1 MNTTLEV
8 KKYKERGDLA
18 HEYNPLENKKNSV
31 NKLTEFT
38 TTELNVDLQHPI
50 NIECQESYDGTV
62 NLILNDDINPPRIIN
77 TRFTV
82 LEDNQYKI
90 INRNQLEQSNV
101 YKDGIIDRQ
110 TRLFRNLKVLPQVK
124 LRKVT
129 QYGQLMCGNYT
140 FYIKY
145 ADSDDNLTDI
155 VAESGIVSI
164 FKGNTTTLRGIAG
177 GALNERTDKAV
188 SLQINNVDTT
198 FQKIYVYF
206 VRETCDLNGV
216 RLTTAG
222 KIKSGYDIRSS
233 VVLID
238 INGFEEVEE
247 ITPEELNV
255 QYNIVNAVKT
265 QTQVQ
270 NMLFFGNVQQSNVN
284 VRDLQNISLYIKVQ
298 LQRKEQSLGWIT
310 SSYTVNSSDDLSQS
324 EYYNPINIY
333 YYTGYWPGELYR
345 LGIVY
350 IYNDDS
356 LSPVFNLR
364 GCEFLTKNIAAGG
377 TSEFNYDTSSK
388 KYGSYRTGEEINY
401 IPTEEFIDGES
412 NYSNTRGVFK
422 LPDDLDVYNHANS
435 ESGNGVHPIG
445 FKLTFPTEILEELKK
460 HNVKGYFI
468 VRQKRIPI
476 TIAQGFS
483 IGVDRLSHTPMLCVG
498 KEYDSETKRYV
509 PKYISESF
517 LDQKTSA
524 LTTTYKNRQLS
535 TRNKQSSGL
544 LCLEASCVPEIQSYF
559 DGSEFILQSTY
570 SFEGLSS
577 PTNRHF
583 YTDYS
588 GVTSPEKISNKKQL
602 VYIGSDVPLKY
613 VNGYGF
619 STRAGASE
627 DAKQFVC
634 FNEKNYDK
642 DNRALLRGVFTPYI
656 GVVGL
661 VNDNTVYNIRSGS
674 YSTVF
679 QKEYF
684 SIRMRDNAPYFAISD
699 RYELNSNASFDV
711 YRGDCYTST
720 VTFRMQRNF
729 VDPNVPTAE
738 DIVDPETWS
747 DVYKGLSETDLEKWA
762 DINLADINTVPIGT
776 WVTFKVLSNYN
787 LGLRVVDSSHTDEY
801 ALMGNARS
809 FYPYS
814 DQSVA
819 TSNKID
825 DSWLLNA
832 GNSATVGVRRNFRA
846 PDVPY
851 IRDIFDTRVMFSN
864 VEISS
869 DFKNGYRIFQG
880 LSYKDI
886 DRQYGGIVKLLSWG
900 SDLLC
905 IFEHGIGVLPV
916 NEKALL
922 STTTGQS
929 IHLYGAGV
937 LQEQVSL
944 ITSDFGSI
952 WQDSIIKTTVG
963 VYGVDTY
970 AKKIWRVSNEKGLE
984 LLSDTKIQRFLN
996 EGIQLAELDKYPIL
1010 GLRNVKTHFNNN
1022 KGDVIFTFYNE
1033 NKNVSWSICYN
1044 ERFDKWI
1051 TRYSWTPLFSENID
1065 NQFFSLDKK
1074 RAEVLSYIYYN
1085 KNINVGLRTKEFK
1098 NDLFSNK
1105 DSNIWSNTNTSHEVR
1120 LLPWGYDTDFFN
1132 SFKFKIHSIESSY
1145 LDDTNTEVNIDLTD
1159 KTDLYSITSNSFKN
1173 SDGESEGTITLNPN
1187 LLKIDGKLQLFYLK
1201 IKVQFTPVSSGTQTI
1216 NASPSIQTVGIVV
1229 KKDTSWSSAI
1239 QTKYDQMMQ
1248 NGFYVHGRAGIFD
1261 EINYNDYDMTNQ
1273 ILPTKWYDK
1282 QEPFEFEFVVNNIV
1296 GAHKIFN
1303 DLVIISNN
1311 VQPKE
1316 LEFEIIGD
1324 VYDFNKAGIYKAE
1337 NFVDETAFSKID
1349 LEWNQ
1354 TKCKTSQE
1362 FRNVDVKYD
1371 NVTNK
1376 YSLVT
1381 TQPCYDIKQYGRRIG
1396 NIHYKEDAWY
1406 VVIEPIKFKKKYPV
1420 YESANSTKVV
1430 SEKISQEVNSTRIRD
1445 KFLKIRVKYSGEDLA
1460 IISNLRTLMT
1470 LSYA

>member
-18 HEYNPLENKKNSV
+18 HEYNPLENKKNSQ
-31 NKLTEFT
+31 NKLTEFV
-38 TTELNVDLQHPI
+38 TTELNVDLQHPL

-101 YKDGIIDRQ
+101 YKDGTIDRQ

-124 LRKVT
+124 LRKIT

-140 FYIKY
+140 FYLKY

-164 FKGNTTTLRGIAG
+164 FKGNITTLKGISG
-177 GALNERTDKAV
+177 GLLNERTDKSI

-198 FQKIYVYF
+198 FQKIYVYY
-206 VRETCDLNGV
+206 VRETCDTNGI
-216 RLTTAG
+216 RLTTAS
-222 KIKSGYDIRSS
+222 KIVSGYEIRSS
-233 VVLID
+233 IVSID
-238 INGFEEVEE
+238 INGFEEIQE
-247 ITPEELNV
+247 ISPEELNI

-265 QTQVQ
+265 QAQVQ

-284 VRDLQNISLYIKVQ
+284 IRDLQNLSLYIQVQ
-298 LQRKEQSLGWIT
+298 LTKKQQSLGWIT
-310 SSYTVNSSDDLSQS
+310 NNYSVNIGDDLSQS
-324 EYYNPINIY
+324 EYYNPLNTY

-364 GCEFLTKNIAAGG
+364 GCEFLTSNIAAGG
-377 TSEFNYDTSSK
+377 VSELNYDINKSN
-388 KYGSYRTGEEINY
+388 YGKYRTDSKINY
-401 IPTEEFIDGES
+401 IPTDEFIDGES

-422 LPDDLDVYNHANS
+422 LPEDLEVYSHMSS
-435 ESGNGVHPIG
+435 ETKNGVYPIG
-445 FKLTFPTEILEELKK
+445 FKLTFPNDILAELKLF
-460 HNVKGYFI
+460 NVKGYFI

-498 KEYDSETKRYV
+498 EEYDSESKRNV

-517 LDQKTSA
+517 LDQKTSV
-524 LTTTYKNRQLS
+524 LTTTYQNRQVS
-535 TRNKQSSGL
+535 TKNKQSSGL
-544 LCLEASCVPEIQSYF
+544 LCLDACCIPEVQSYF

-570 SFEGLSS
+570 KFNKLSN
-577 PTNRHF
+577 PINR
-583 YTDYS
+583 YYYPDYS
-588 GVTSPEKISNKKQL
+588 SVSSPEKISNKKQL
-602 VYIGSDVPLKY
+602 VFINSDVPLKY

-619 STRAGASE
+619 STRAGAAE

-642 DNRALLRGVFTPYI
+642 DNRALLRGIFTPYI
-656 GVVGL
+656 GVAGL
-661 VNDNTVYNIRSGS
+661 VEDNTIYNIRSGS
-674 YSTVF
+674 FSSVF

-699 RYELNSNASFDV
+699 RFELFANTSLDV
-711 YRGDCYTST
+711 YRGDCFTNT
-720 VTFRMQRNF
+720 ITFRMQRNF
-729 VDPNVPTAE
+729 IDPNVPTAE
-738 DIVDPETWS
+738 YIVDPETWA
-747 DVYKGLSETDLEKWA
+747 DVYEGLSETKVEKWTE
-762 DINLADINTVPIGT
+762 INLADINTVPMGT
-776 WVTFKVLSNYN
+776 WITVKVLSNYN
-787 LGLRVVDSSHTDEY
+787 LGLRVVDASHVDER
-801 ALMGNARS
+801 ALMGNSRS

-814 DQSVA
+814 DQSVS
-819 TSNKID
+819 TSNKIE

-832 GNSATVGVRRNFRA
+832 GNSATVGVKRHLRA

-864 VEISS
+864 VEISA

-886 DRQYGGIVKLLSWG
+886 DRQYGAIVKLLPWESN
-900 SDLLC
+900 LLC
-905 IFEHGIGVLPV
+905 VFEHGIGVLPI
-916 NEKALL
+916 NEKALM

-944 ITSDFGSI
+944 YTSDFGSI

-970 AKKIWRVSNEKGLE
+970 SKKIWRVSKERGLE
-984 LLSDTKIQRFLN
+984 ILSDTKIQSFLN
-996 EGIQLAELDKYPIL
+996 ENIQLAELDKYPII

-1033 NKNVSWSICYN
+1033 NKNVNWSICYN
-1044 ERFDKWI
+1044 ERLDKWI
-1051 TRYSWTPLFSENID
+1051 TRYSWTPLLSENID

-1074 RAEVLSYIYYN
+1074 RTEVLSYIYYN
-1085 KNINVGLRTKEFK
+1085 KNVKVGLRTKEFE
-1098 NDLFSNK
+1098 NNLFSNK
-1105 DSNIWSNTNTSHEVR
+1105 DSNVWSDTKTTHTIG
-1120 LLPWGYDTDFFN
+1120 LLPWGYDSDFFN
-1132 SFKFKIHSIESSY
+1132 EFNFTIDSITSSY
-1145 LDDTNTEVNIDLTD
+1145 FDDKDNEVEIDLTD
-1159 KTDLYSITSNSFKN
+1159 KTSFYSITNSSFKN
-1173 SDGESEGTITLNPN
+1173 TDKKDEGTITLNPQ
-1187 LLKIDGKLQLFYLK
+1187 LLQINNKLQLFYLK
-1201 IKVQFTPVSSGTQTI
+1201 IKVRFTPIYQHASQPI
-1216 NASPSIQTVGIVV
+1216 NASPSTQVIGVVV
-1229 KKDTSWSSAI
+1229 KKDLTWPVEI
-1239 QTKYDQMMQ
+1239 QEKYDQIMQ

-1261 EINYNDYDMTNQ
+1261 EINYNDYDMKNQ
-1273 ILPTKWYDK
+1273 ILPTRWYDK
-1282 QEPFEFEFVVNNIV
+1282 QEPFEFEFVVNNLV

-1324 VYDFNKAGIYKAE
+1324 VYDFNKSGIYRAE
-1337 NFVDETAFSKID
+1337 AFGDDVTRSKID

-1354 TKCKTSQE
+1354 TGKTVSQE
-1362 FRNVDVKYD
+1362 FVNVDVKYD

-1381 TQPCYDIKQYGRRIG
+1381 TQPCYDIKQYGRRKG

-1406 VVIEPIKFKKKYPV
+1406 VVIEPIKFKKKYPIT
-1420 YESANSTKVV
+1420 ENGKVI
-1430 SEKISQEVNSTRIRD
+1430 SERISEDINSTRIRD